1 VNLDFIKKECK
12 VKRENASNTM
22 LILICAVLLSS
33 YLCFAKAADESKIIK
48 YQYVVNSVRF
58 SPDGKYL
65 AIAGGQSILLYDM
78 ERNKIARHWKL
89 NFWIYAMD
97 FAPDSEQI
105 AVGGTSLDT
114 LIYKIKARRPSK
126 HINSGKVIFLDFSPD
141 GKWLAARSMSKPSI
155 TVFDLTNNKKTT
167 LKLFAGPSWWPS
179 PRILFSP
186 NSKLF
191 AVAGDPVIMWQVGSW
206 KEIGKLGKTDMS
218 IAFSSTSLT
227 LAQGTFNGNGE
238 IIFWRTSTGTKRL
251 SFQSENIK
259 YSTYIDFSP
268 GGHYLAVAG
277 GPDRNAA
284 ASIIEIWKMN
294 KQRVIKIFKGHTG
307 MITTLDF
314 SPDGKWLASG
324 SYDQTVRLWDIS
336 PIADPAPKSVDATDK
351 IATTWGQIK

>member
-1 VNLDFIKKECK
+1 MRRK
-12 VKRENASNTM
+12 NTSIII
-22 LILICAVLLSS
+22 LILICVVLLSS
-33 YLCFAKAADESKIIK
+33 YLCFAKADESKIIK

-58 SPDGKYL
+58 SPDGRYL

-126 HINSGKVIFLDFSPD
+126 RITSGKVIFLDFSPD
-141 GKWLAARSMSKPSI
+141 GKWLAARSMSKPI
-155 TVFDLTNNKKTT
+155 TTVFDLTNNKKTT
-167 LKLFAGPSWWPS
+167 LKLTTGPTWWPS

-191 AVAGDPVIMWQVGSW
+191 AVAENPVIMWQVGSW
-206 KEIGKLGKTDMS
+206 KEIGKLGGTDMS
-218 IAFSSTSLT
+218 ISFSSTSLT
-227 LAQGTFNGNGE
+227 LAQGTLNGNGE
-238 IIFWRTSTGTKRL
+238 IILGRTSTGTKRL
-251 SFQSENIK
+251 SLQSENIK
-259 YSTYIDFSP
+259 DSTYIDFSP

-277 GPDRNAA
+277 GPSRNAT

-324 SYDQTVRLWDIS
+324 SYDTTVRLWDVS
-336 PIADPAPKSVDATDK
+336 PIADPAPKSVDVTDK
-351 IATTWGQIK
+351 IATTWGQVK